1 MRIFYADNKFFDYI
15 GRIDLSVP
23 TAPQFFYAGSMVHF
37 RFAGTSLSVILN
49 RFDNY
54 GSQWITA
61 VIDGKEYYVKSDF
74 ANNGID
80 IVVNFAHDLE
90 DTVHT
95 ACIVKRHETNE
106 KFTFKGAI
114 VENLLPPVFADF
126 DNSLK
131 IEVFGDS
138 VCAGELTELVG
149 FEAHEDPE
157 NTNLA
162 YDNVLHSFVMIAAKN
177 LNARIHNNSQGGLA
191 LLSGTGWFHM
201 PDYIGLEDTYDKMC
215 YVSDLGEVSK
225 WDFSRF
231 TPDIVIIEIAQNDSH
246 NGITDTID
254 LSMKNPEHKKR
265 WTDKY
270 KEIVKILHSHYK
282 TAKFIFTTTILN
294 HEIEW
299 DMTLD
304 EMANELSNDGIE
316 CYKNT
321 FSNNGCRTP
330 GHPRTSEQM
339 IMADELTAFI
349 REKIL

>member
-1 MRIFYADNKFFDYI
+1 MRIFYADNKFFDYM

-23 TAPQFFYAGSMVHF
+23 TAPQFFYAGSMVRF
-37 RFAGTSLSVILN
+37 RFIGTSLSVILN

-54 GSQWITA
+54 GSEWITA

-80 IVVNFAHDLE
+80 IVVNFTDDLE
-90 DTVHT
+90 DTIHT
-95 ACIVKRHETNE
+95 AFIVKRHETNE
-106 KFTFKGAI
+106 KFYFKGAI
-114 VENLLPPVFADF
+114 VKNLLPPGFEDA
-126 DNSLK
+126 LK

-149 FEAHEDPE
+149 FEGHEDPE

-201 PDYIGLEDTYDKMC
+201 PDYIGLEDTFDKMC
-215 YVSDLGEVSK
+215 YVSDFGEVSK
-225 WDFSRF
+225 WDFSRY
-231 TPDIVIIEIAQNDSH
+231 TPDIVIIEISQNDSH
-246 NGITDTID
+246 DGINDIYD
-254 LSMKNPEHKKR
+254 SSLIKDPEHKKR

-270 KEIVKILHSHYK
+270 KEIVRTLQSHYK
-282 TAKFIFTTTILN
+282 KAKFIFTTTVMN
-294 HEIEW
+294 HDEIW
-299 DMTLD
+299 DTALVD
-304 EMANELSNDGIE
+304 IANELNKEGIL

-321 FSNNGCRTP
+321 FSKNGCKTP
-330 GHPRTSEQM
+330 GHPRTSEQQ

-349 REKIL
+349 REEVLK